1 MIIIFFIFGLIIG
14 SFLGAVNYRLKTAED
29 IVFKRSHCPCCKKT
43 IRWFDNIP
51 LLSFIVLHG
60 RCRDCR
66 KYISWEYPLIEFMT
80 GVLFAGVAIKF
91 LGAPILGI
99 SGIIVGSVG
108 TSVIVDMSFLLFAVC
123 YLVLIFW
130 HDYDYML
137 IPDAVVYPAIVVTFF
152 YQIYKYIQSP
162 FSIANLHSPLTGAIV
177 AALGAALFF
186 FLLIWISKGKWIGGG
201 DVKLGFLAGLIVGWP
216 KILFVFFF
224 SYLIGSVVSLALIV
238 LKKKTWK
245 SQIPFGPFIV
255 AAILLVLFFSE
266 QIQFWANSY
275 LNIGY

>member
-1 MIIIFFIFGLIIG
+1 VIIIFFIFGLIIG

-29 IVFKRSHCPCCKKT
+29 IVFKRSHCPRCKKT

-66 KYISWEYPLIEFMT
+66 KYISWEYPLIELMT

-108 TSVIVDMSFLLFAVC
+108 TSVIVDMSFLLFTVC
-123 YLVLIFW
+123 YLALIFW

-162 FSIANLHSPLTGAIV
+162 LSIVNLHSPLTGAIV

-255 AAILLVLFFSE
+255 AAILLVLFFSD